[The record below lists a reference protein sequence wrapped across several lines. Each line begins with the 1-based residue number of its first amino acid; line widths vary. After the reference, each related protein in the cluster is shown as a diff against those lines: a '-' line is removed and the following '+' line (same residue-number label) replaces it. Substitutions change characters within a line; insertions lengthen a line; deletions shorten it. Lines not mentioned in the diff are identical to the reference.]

1 MDVDESGRLFTAS
14 YDGRVCT
21 WNEGTAKEITGSGH
35 SNQVTGIAASKGGDV
50 YTSGMDD
57 TLRSI
62 SSMKFTYGYSYLIP

>member
-1 MDVDESGRLFTAS
+1 MDVDDSGRLYTAS

-21 WNEGTAKEITGSGH
+21 WDEGLAKEITGSGH
-35 SNQVTGIAASKGGDV
+35 SNQVTGITASKDGVV

-62 SSMKFTYGYSYLIP
+62 SSMKFTYFYVF